1 MRHLQWIKTW
11 LFQSTAEGG
20 ALSLFL
26 QTLVFLI
33 TGRQGGRLKTFT
45 NDEVLKMKRKNAVM
59 KFNAS
64 VLQET
69 DVGVS

>member
-45 NDEVLKMKRKNAVM
+45 NDEVLKMKRKNA
-59 KFNAS
+59 
-64 VLQET
+64 E
-69 DVGVS
+69 